1 MSPKRPW
8 PTLIAATMAATM
20 LAGCGLGATSVGLQG
35 SQAAV
40 GFDAAASKT
49 LRQSFKD
56 LHTAIF
62 TRIDTNGDNFIDEY
76 EAGPFFSL
84 TREFPAADKGKN
96 GKGNGKIS
104 RTEFVRYATA
114 GGFLTGSD
122 NPERFLGR
130 MRNFLATAF
139 NRLDQKQGG
148 YFGKGD
154 GYLTSQELSSKA
166 LRALGLGFSYE
177 KLHVTVRIDE
187 VEDADFAAAD
197 VTGDGKLS
205 QGEWEDLY
213 MKLVIRAINPNA
225 GSTPPAPADP
235 NPAPAPADPG
245 VPAPADPG
253 TGAPPADSPL
263 WQWWRL

>member
-1 MSPKRPW
+1 MSRKRPW
-8 PTLIAATMAATM
+8 PTLIAATLAATM
-20 LAGCGLGATSVGLQG
+20 LAGCGVGGTTIGLQG
-35 SQAAV
+35 TQAA

-49 LRQSFKD
+49 LRQGFKD

-84 TREFPAADKGKN
+84 TREFPKADKGKN

-104 RTEFVRYATA
+104 RTEFMKYATA
-114 GGFLTGSD
+114 GGFLTSSD
-122 NPERFLGR
+122 NPDRFLAR
-130 MRNFLATAF
+130 MRTFLATAF
-139 NRLDQKQGG
+139 NRLDQKEGG
-148 YFGKGD
+148 FFGKGD

-166 LRALGLGFSYE
+166 LRSLGLGFAYE

-187 VEDADFAAAD
+187 VDSEDFAAAD

-213 MKLVIRAINPNA
+213 MKLVVRAINPNT
-225 GSTPPAPADP
+225 GGGTPPAP
-235 NPAPAPADPG
+235 
-245 VPAPADPG
+245 VDPG
-253 TGAPPADSPL
+253 TPSDPGTAPTDPGTPPADSSL